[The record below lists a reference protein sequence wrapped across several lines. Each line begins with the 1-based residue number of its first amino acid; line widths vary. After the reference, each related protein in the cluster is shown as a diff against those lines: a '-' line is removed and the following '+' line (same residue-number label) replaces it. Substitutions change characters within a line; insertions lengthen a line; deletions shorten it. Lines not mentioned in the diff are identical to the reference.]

1 MTPGRREA
9 LILGAVG
16 AVAAGAGLL
25 AGAFALQSRSGAAAL
40 LSAAF
45 PDLSRRPRR
54 LIEWQGRI
62 LVCNF
67 WATWCA
73 PCREEM
79 PMLTEVRQNY
89 ASKGVEFVGIG
100 IDSAAK
106 IVQFSKNYPVSYPLL
121 VAGPE
126 AVELMRGLGNSG
138 GGLPFTIVLDRS
150 GTLAHRWL
158 GVLSREELEGAL
170 ARMLR

>member
-16 AVAAGAGLL
+16 AAAAGAGLL
-25 AGAFALQSRSGAAAL
+25 AGALALQSGSGAAAL
-40 LSAAF
+40 LAAAF
-45 PDLSRRPRR
+45 PDLAGRPRR
-54 LIEWQGRI
+54 LIEWRGRI

-79 PMLTEVRQNY
+79 PILAEVRQNH

-100 IDSAAK
+100 IDTAAK
-106 IVQFSKNYPVSYPLL
+106 IAQFSKEVPVGYPLL
-121 VAGPE
+121 VAGAE
-126 AVELMRGLGNSG
+126 AVELMRGLGNLA
-138 GGLPFTIVLDRS
+138 GGLPFTVVLDRS
-150 GTLAHRWL
+150 GTLAHRRL
-158 GVLSREELEGAL
+158 GALSRAELEGVL
-170 ARMLR
+170 ASMLR